1 MNLSFYEL
9 SVGSYLQVL
18 GGVAQTMNKG
28 RALADEGQLD
38 LDQLVRMKLRD
49 DMLPFSFQII
59 SAWHHSLGC
68 IKGLKAGLFEPPP
81 RMQDMDYEK
90 LTGLV
95 NEAIEGLRAESPETI
110 NALED
115 KSMTFRVG
123 SREIP
128 FKGVNF
134 VCSFSLP
141 NFYFHATTA
150 YDMLRMQGVPLGKMD
165 YLGRL
170 RTGVENG

>member
-1 MNLSFYEL
+1 MNLSFYDL

-18 GGVAQTMNKG
+18 GGAVKTMNKG
-28 RALADEGQLD
+28 QTLADEGQLD
-38 LDQLVRMKLRD
+38 LDALVRMKLRD

-68 IKGLKAGLFEPPP
+68 IKGIKAGLFEPPP
-81 RMQDMDYEK
+81 RMQDMTYEK
-90 LTGLV
+90 LKALV
-95 NEAIEGLRAESPETI
+95 SEAIEGLEAETPESI
-110 NALED
+110 NALAD
-115 KSMTFRVG
+115 KPMVFRAG
-123 SREIP
+123 GREVP
-128 FKGVNF
+128 FNAVNF

-150 YDMLRMQGVPLGKMD
+150 YDMLRMQGVPLNKMD

-170 RTGVENG
+170 RTGVQSS